1 MGLFKMF
8 KLFKKKQI
16 DPLRKKELLLQLN
29 KSARFFDSHV
39 DFIRINEA
47 LKMLETLD
55 ELQRGGE
62 PLAAISFTG
71 EEGVIVDTASYEK
84 VKHI

>member
-1 MGLFKMF
+1 MSLFKN
-8 KLFKKKQI
+8 KRI
-16 DPLRKKELLLQLN
+16 DPLRKQELLLQLN
-29 KSARFFDSHV
+29 KSARFFDSHI

-55 ELQRGGE
+55 ELNQGGE
-62 PLAAISFTG
+62 SLASISFTS
-71 EEGVIVDTASYEK
+71 EEGVIVDTKNYEK

>member
-1 MGLFKMF
+1 MSLFKSK
-8 KLFKKKQI
+8 KLT
-16 DPLRKKELLLQLN
+16 PLRKKELLLQLN

-55 ELQRGGE
+55 ELNQGGE
-62 PLAAISFTG
+62 PLASISFTN

>member
-1 MGLFKMF
+1 MS
-8 KLFKKKQI
+8 LFKKKQI
-16 DPLRKKELLLQLN
+16 DPLRKQELLLQLN
-29 KSARFFDSHV
+29 KSARFFDSYV

-55 ELQRGGE
+55 ELNQGGE
-62 PLAAISFTG
+62 KLASISFTS
-71 EEGVIVDTASYEK
+71 EEGVIVDTVSYEK

>member
-1 MGLFKMF
+1 MS
-8 KLFKKKQI
+8 LFKKKQI

-29 KSARFFDSHV
+29 KSARFFDSHN

-47 LKMLETLD
+47 LRMLETLD
-55 ELQRGGE
+55 ELNQGGE
-62 PLAAISFTG
+62 LRASISFTG

-84 VKHI
+84 LKHV

>member
-1 MGLFKMF
+1 MGVFKSK
-8 KLFKKKQI
+8 KLT
-16 DPLRKKELLLQLN
+16 PLRKKELLLQLN
-29 KSARFFDSHV
+29 KSARFFDYHN

-55 ELQRGGE
+55 ELNQGGE
-62 PLAAISFTG
+62 PLASISFTN